1 MDATHP
7 DELSALREL
16 VTSMQGA
23 LQSAQTEYQQALH
36 CLQVENQLLR
46 QKLDL
51 FLRRYFGG
59 TKNESLDRAQLE
71 LLLAGLEALTP
82 RAAVAEKQPPV
93 RCTSAVRP
101 VRQPLPAHLET
112 ERVVLEPEEVVQQP
126 TGWRK
131 LGEEITEELDWKPA
145 QFIQRLYIR
154 PKYVNEERIVIAPL
168 PARLIEKGLPGAGLV
183 TQVIVGKFEDHL
195 PLYRQ
200 EKIYRQRHGV
210 NLSRQTLCGWVEA
223 AADWLSP
230 IYREMKAG
238 LLARDY
244 LQADE
249 TPIRYLDPDVKG
261 KSQSGWLWTYS
272 QPEGDVVFEWQV
284 SRSREGPRAFLKE
297 FKGKL
302 QTDGYGVYE
311 SLARER
317 GQELVLIGCW
327 AHVRRGLHEAL
338 GEGRSAA
345 WLVGQIGKLYAV
357 EKPLRE
363 SRRGGAGP
371 QWRAAVRA
379 WQSRPILER
388 LHRAMTVVRRRVL
401 PKSLLGQAIDYTL
414 ARWET
419 LTRYVDDGR
428 LEIDN
433 NLCENAIRPTA
444 IGKKNF
450 LFIGHPEA
458 GWRSAV
464 IYSVLGSCRRHGIN
478 PDEYLRDIFERL
490 PKAKTSDL
498 KSLTPA
504 AWAKARRAAKPSA
517 A

>member
-1 MDATHP
+1 MDATLP
-7 DELSALREL
+7 NDLTALHEL
-16 VTSMQGA
+16 VSTLRGA
-23 LQSAQTEYQQALH
+23 LDATKSEYQQTLAAL
-36 CLQVENQLLR
+36 QAENKLLR

-51 FLRRYFGG
+51 FLSRYFGG
-59 TKNESLDRAQLE
+59 TKNESLDPKQLE
-71 LLLAGLEALTP
+71 LLLAGLEALSAP
-82 RAAVAEKQPPV
+82 VPVAEKPVPV
-93 RCTSAVRP
+93 RTATARP
-101 VRQPLPAHLET
+101 ARQPLPAHLET
-112 ERVVLEPEEVVQQP
+112 ERVVLEPEEVQHQP
-126 TGWRK
+126 EGWRK

-145 QFIQRLYIR
+145 KFIKRLYIR
-154 PKYVNEERIVIAPL
+154 PKYANAERIVIAPL
-168 PARLIEKGLPGAGLV
+168 PARLIEKGLPGAGLL
-183 TQVIVGKFEDHL
+183 TQVIVGKYEDHL

-200 EKIYRQRHGV
+200 EKIYRERHGV

-230 IYREMKAG
+230 IYREMKAA

-261 KSQSGWLWTYS
+261 KSQQGWLWTYS
-272 QPEGDVVFEWQV
+272 QPEGDVVFEWHI
-284 SRSREGPRAFLKE
+284 SRSREGPREFLKE

-317 GQELVLIGCW
+317 DKELILIGCW
-327 AHVRRGLHEAL
+327 AHGRRGFHDAL

-345 WLVGQIGKLYAV
+345 WLMGQIGKLYAV
-357 EKPLRE
+357 EKHLRE
-363 SRRGGAGP
+363 QNAGP
-371 QWRAAVRA
+371 QLRAAVRA

-419 LTRYVDDGR
+419 LTRYVEDGR

-444 IGKKNF
+444 VGKKNF

-458 GWRSAV
+458 GQRSAV

-478 PDEYLRDIFERL
+478 PDEYLRDLFERL
-490 PKAKTSDL
+490 PRAKTSDL
-498 KSLTPA
+498 QSLTPA
-504 AWAKARRAAKPSA
+504 AWAKARRSAQRHAA
-517 A
+517 